1 MTNINSSLHVLG
13 NCVSALIESGR
24 KHIPYRDS
32 TLTRLLQDSLS
43 GNGRTVLLATIRED
57 PTYREETYS
66 TLQFASRASKIKVTI
81 SVSQGVA
88 EGVTI
93 DEARKQILVLKN
105 KLSEAQN
112 NNNSSNDR
120 ASQGEISEL
129 KACVVELKKQM
140 LSLWDENNKL
150 REKCGLTKIFKP
162 VILADFTVASPCKGN
177 QSPQHLPS
185 PLFLPEYKDNCD
197 TSVKSDDISEVSLQ
211 SLTSLT
217 HYPGNLDTLAYFL
230 YFC

>member
-57 PTYREETYS
+57 SLYREETYS

-105 KLSEAQN
+105 KLTEAQN
-112 NNNSSNDR
+112 NQNGSNDR
-120 ASQGEISEL
+120 ASQGEILEL
-129 KACVVELKKQM
+129 KSFIIELKKQM

-150 REKCGLTKIFKP
+150 REKCGMTKIYKP
-162 VILADFTVASPCKGN
+162 VILADMIVTSPPKGSS
-177 QSPQHLPS
+177 SPQQLPA
-185 PLFLPEYKDNCD
+185 PLFLPEYKDNGD
-197 TSVKSDDISEVSLQ
+197 ASVKSDDISEVSLQ
-211 SLTSLT
+211 SLASLT
-217 HYPGNLDTLAYFL
+217 NYQPGSIF
-230 YFC
+230 